1 MACFAR
7 RSWID
12 DESSHAAVSRPGAF
26 GFFADG
32 CGCARGEWGGDDS
45 GGVVGERVV
54 RGDGVADVFDGGAE
68 ATALPTFSMVVPMY
82 NEEDSVQELYEGL
95 TRNLQGI
102 CEGAAGGAGKTTYE
116 IIFINDGSKD
126 GTYGRLVELA
136 AKDPHVFVINLR
148 RNFGQTPALAAG
160 FDHARGEIIIAMDG
174 DLQHDP
180 NELPKF
186 IAKINEGY
194 DVVSGWREKR
204 VDGLFLRRIPSK
216 LANWLIRKI
225 SKVDIHDFGTTFK
238 AYRRDLLQHITLYGD
253 NHRFIPALAYMA
265 GARIAEVP
273 IKNINA
279 PYRPSNYGIGRT
291 FRVMLDLLTI
301 KFLNSYLT
309 RPIHLFGKIGL
320 GCLAVSGLTGLFLVV
335 RKCMG
340 VAIATEHPLLI
351 LIAAMMLMMSLVFF
365 STGLL
370 AELISRVYF
379 ESQRK
384 AIYTVRA
391 IHHSQAT
398 WQGRPGRP
406 VIPRE

>member
-1 MACFAR
+1 MSTTPLFRAPAPA
-7 RSWID
+7 STIPASLPAHDWY
-12 DESSHAAVSRPGAF
+12 
-26 GFFADG
+26 
-32 CGCARGEWGGDDS
+32 
-45 GGVVGERVV
+45 
-54 RGDGVADVFDGGAE
+54 E
-68 ATALPTFSMVVPMY
+68 ATPLPTFSMVVPMY
-82 NEEDSVQELYEGL
+82 NEQDSVQELYDGL
-95 TRNLQGI
+95 TRNLQLVS
-102 CEGAAGGAGKTTYE
+102 APASPPGGGGDPEPPKTYE

-126 GTYGRLVELA
+126 DTYQRLLDLA

-160 FDHARGEIIIAMDG
+160 FDHARGDIIIAMDG

-186 IAKINEGY
+186 IAKLNEGY

-216 LANWLIRKI
+216 LANWLIRTI

-265 GARIAEVP
+265 GAKIAEVP

-291 FRVMLDLLTI
+291 FRVLLDLLTI

-309 RPIHLFGKIGL
+309 RPIHLFGKLGL
-320 GCLAVSGLTGLFLVV
+320 ACLALSGLTGLFLII
-335 RKCMG
+335 RKCFG
-340 VAIATEHPLLI
+340 IAIATEHPLLI
-351 LIAAMMLMMSLVFF
+351 LVASMLFMMSFVFF

-384 AIYTVRA
+384 AIYTVRH
-391 IHHSQAT
+391 IHHATNT
-398 WQGRPGRP
+398 WQARPGRP
-406 VIPRE
+406 LIPRD

>member
-1 MACFAR
+1 MTATN
-7 RSWID
+7 
-12 DESSHAAVSRPGAF
+12 SSITPSPITPSAPSLPPAAH
-26 GFFADG
+26 
-32 CGCARGEWGGDDS
+32 EWY
-45 GGVVGERVV
+45 
-54 RGDGVADVFDGGAE
+54 E
-68 ATALPTFSMVVPMY
+68 ATPTPYFSMVVPMY
-82 NEEDSVQELYEGL
+82 NEVDSIQELHDAL
-95 TRNLQGI
+95 SRNL
-102 CEGAAGGAGKTTYE
+102 AALSENGKRPYE
-116 IIFINDGSKD
+116 IIYINDGSKD
-126 GTYGRLVELA
+126 ETYPRLTALA
-136 AKDPHVFVINLR
+136 ESDPHVFVINLR

-160 FDHARGEIIIAMDG
+160 FDHARGEIVIAMDG

-186 IAKINEGY
+186 IAKIDEGY

-216 LANWLIRKI
+216 LANKLIRTI

-238 AYRRDLLQHITLYGD
+238 AYRRDLLDHITLYGD

-265 GARIAEVP
+265 GAKITEVP
-273 IKNINA
+273 IKNIAA

-291 FRVMLDLLTI
+291 FRVLLDLLTI

-320 GCLAVSGLTGLFLVV
+320 GAIALSFLLGLFLIV
-335 RKCMG
+335 RKIMG
-340 VAIATEHPLLI
+340 IHIATEHPLLI
-351 LIAAMMLMMSLVFF
+351 LTAAMLFMMSLVFF

-384 AIYTVRA
+384 SIYTVRE
-391 IHHSQAT
+391 IRHGHSA
-398 WQGRPGRP
+398 WRGRPGKP
-406 VIPRE
+406 LIPRD